1 MAEVHD
7 TDVLSCFS
15 SSSLAV
21 PSFLHFC
28 LIWLNKALYGARAQ
42 AQAQA
47 QMSRGMKEDWSEQM
61 IYTGKLSESKPDH
74 KHSVLSWIT
83 HITTMAGRK
92 KKKKRKEKKRK
103 KTRYCRVL

>member
-28 LIWLNKALYGARAQ
+28 LIWLNKALYGARTQ
-42 AQAQA
+42 AQAQ
-47 QMSRGMKEDWSEQM
+47 MKEDWSEQM
-61 IYTGKLSESKPDH
+61 IYTGKLSE
-74 KHSVLSWIT
+74 
-83 HITTMAGRK
+83 
-92 KKKKRKEKKRK
+92 
-103 KTRYCRVL
+103 

>member
-42 AQAQA
+42 AQAQ
-47 QMSRGMKEDWSEQM
+47 MSRGMKEDWSEQM

-83 HITTMAGRK
+83 HITTKAGRK
-92 KKKKRKEKKRK
+92 KKGKKRKKRKENKK
-103 KTRYCRVL
+103 